1 MKDLIAY
8 ALLGLGAGGL
18 YALLGTGVVVAF
30 RGSGVINF
38 AHGALA
44 MYSAFTYDE
53 LRHRGRIALPWFDII
68 PTHRFNLPVH
78 ITLKHGP
85 MPFVPSLVLALLMAV
100 LLGLGCH
107 FLVFRPLRNAPPLG
121 KVIGSVGIML
131 YLQAVAVLNFG
142 TENRQGESIVPNQ
155 PWRNFLGLGKAFQ
168 QNKLWIALSA
178 VLLGAALWA
187 FYRYTRFGLATRAAA
202 SNEKGATV
210 LGYNPQLLAATSWVM
225 ASVLGAI
232 AGILYAPIS
241 GLDASS
247 LTTFVIPSLSAALV
261 GALSSVPITI
271 FAGLCLG
278 MLSEGVAEKLPTYGW
293 FPHWLA
299 SGIKQIIPLLVV
311 IMVLYFRGDKLP
323 VRGTIA
329 QVRLPRSPEP
339 KHLLRNTAVPVA
351 VVLLLVNIFTGP
363 WELALN
369 TSIVAATLMLSLVVL
384 VGYVGQ
390 ISLANLTLAGV
401 ASFSVARFAAN
412 GKQIGLLPV
421 KVTGLNLPFP
431 FSAILAVAVA
441 TIVGIVIGF
450 PALRIRGVQLAVVT
464 ITASTAIN
472 EFYFKNKT
480 LVGEGAQTATP
491 VRDPSLFG
499 VNLGIRSDKGNHLT
513 DRWQFSVFNLVVLV
527 LVALAVANLRR
538 GGTGRRF
545 LAVRANERAAAAAGI
560 DVARTKLLAF
570 GISSAIAG
578 IGGVMFAYKATT
590 LDLSTFNIFAGIAIL
605 AFVYLGGVTSVSG
618 AMVGG
623 MLTAAGLITYT
634 GNNFF
639 HGFDKYSQ
647 AVGGIALIVTA
658 ILNPIGISAGFQETV
673 HILGAKLRGKSEIAP
688 AKSAT
693 EAVSA

>member
-1 MKDLIAY
+1 LKDLIAY

-18 YALLGTGVVVAF
+18 YAMLGTGVVVAF

-53 LRHRGRIALPWFDII
+53 LRHRGRIALPWFDIL
-68 PTHRFNLPVH
+68 PTHNLNLPVH
-78 ITLKHGP
+78 ITLKHGT
-85 MPFVPSLVLALLMAV
+85 MPFVPSFAIALLMAV
-100 LLGLGCH
+100 FLGLGCH

-142 TENRQGESIVPNQ
+142 TENRQGESIVPNK

-168 QNKLWIALSA
+168 QNKLWIALIAS
-178 VLLGAALWA
+178 LLAMGLWA

-210 LGYNPQLLAATSWVM
+210 LGYNPQLLAASSWVM

-247 LTTFVIPSLSAALV
+247 LTSFVIPSLSAALV
-261 GALSSVPITI
+261 GSLSSVPITVV
-271 FAGLCLG
+271 AGLLLG

-293 FPHWLA
+293 FPNWLA
-299 SGIKQIIPLLVV
+299 SGIKQVIPLFVV
-311 IMVLYFRGDKLP
+311 IVVLYFRGDKLP
-323 VRGTIA
+323 VRGSIN
-329 QVRLPRSPEP
+329 QIRLPRSPEP
-339 KHLLRNTAVPVA
+339 KHLVRNTVIPVA
-351 VVLLLVNIFTGP
+351 IVLVLANIFTGP

-369 TSIVAATLMLSLVVL
+369 TSMIAAIMMLSLVVL

-421 KVTGLNLPFP
+421 KLTGLNLPFP
-431 FSAILAVAVA
+431 FSAFLAVAVA

-464 ITASTAIN
+464 ITASTAIT
-472 EFYFKNKT
+472 EFYFRNKT

-491 VRDPSLFG
+491 VRDPSLLG
-499 VNLGIRSDKGNHLT
+499 VNLGIRSEKGNHLT
-513 DRWQFSVFNLVVLV
+513 DRWQFTVFNLVVLV

-545 LAVRANERAAAAAGI
+545 LAVRSNERAAAAAGI

-590 LDLSTFNIFAGIAIL
+590 LDLATFNIFSGIAIL

-623 MLTAAGLITYT
+623 MLTAAGLVTYT

-639 HGFDKYSQ
+639 HGFDRYSQ
-647 AVGGIALIVTA
+647 AIGGISLIVTA
-658 ILNPIGISAGFQETV
+658 ILNPVGISAGLQETG
-673 HILGAKLRGKSEIAP
+673 HMIASKIRGRSGTATP
-688 AKSAT
+688 AA
-693 EAVSA
+693 EVSA

>member
-53 LRHRGRIALPWFDII
+53 LRHRGRIALPWFDIL
-68 PTHRFNLPVH
+68 PTHTLNLPVH

-85 MPFVPSLVLALLMAV
+85 MPFVPSFAIALLMAV

-142 TENRQGESIVPNQ
+142 TENRQGESIVPNK

-168 QNKLWIALSA
+168 QNKLWIALFA
-178 VLLGAALWA
+178 ALLGVGLWA

-261 GALSSVPITI
+261 GSLSSVPITI
-271 FAGLCLG
+271 VAGLFLG

-293 FPHWLA
+293 FPHWLS
-299 SGIKQIIPLLVV
+299 SGIKQIIPLFVV
-311 IMVLYFRGDKLP
+311 IVVLYIRGDKLP
-323 VRGTIA
+323 VRGTIS
-329 QVRLPRSPEP
+329 QLRLPRSPEP
-339 KHLLRNTAVPVA
+339 KHLVRNTAIPVA

-369 TSIVAATLMLSLVVL
+369 TSMIAAIMMLSLVVL
-384 VGYVGQ
+384 VGYIGQ

-421 KVTGLNLPFP
+421 KLTGLNLPFP

-441 TIVGIVIGF
+441 TIVGIVVGF

-464 ITASTAIN
+464 ITASTAIT

-480 LVGEGAQTATP
+480 LVGQGAQTATP

-545 LAVRANERAAAAAGI
+545 LAVRSNERAAAAAGI

-590 LDLSTFNIFAGIAIL
+590 LDLSTFNIFSGIAIL
-605 AFVYLGGVTSVSG
+605 AFAYLGGVTSVSG

-639 HGFDKYSQ
+639 HGFDKFSQ
-647 AVGGIALIVTA
+647 AIGGISLIVTA
-658 ILNPIGISAGFQETV
+658 ILNPIGISAGLQESAHAIAAKFRTRGGV
-673 HILGAKLRGKSEIAP
+673 TEILSG
-688 AKSAT
+688 
-693 EAVSA
+693 VSP